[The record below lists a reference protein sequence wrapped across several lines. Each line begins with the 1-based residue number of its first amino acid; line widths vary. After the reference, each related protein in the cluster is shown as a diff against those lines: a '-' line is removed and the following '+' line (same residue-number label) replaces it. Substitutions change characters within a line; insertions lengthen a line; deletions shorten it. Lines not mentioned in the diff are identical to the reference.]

1 MADVTDLE
9 NKIDNY
15 DVFRENALCPNAY
28 TLDFDHHNG
37 TLPQELITDLIR
49 NGNKSIFS
57 PFVTDVLWN
66 SLNLGPR
73 NFTGKSKT

>member
-9 NKIDNY
+9 KKIDNF

-28 TLDFDHHNG
+28 TLDVNLQNG
-37 TLPQELITDLIR
+37 TLPQELINDLVK

-57 PFVTDVLWN
+57 PFVTDVLWD

-73 NFTGKSKT
+73 IFKGKSKT